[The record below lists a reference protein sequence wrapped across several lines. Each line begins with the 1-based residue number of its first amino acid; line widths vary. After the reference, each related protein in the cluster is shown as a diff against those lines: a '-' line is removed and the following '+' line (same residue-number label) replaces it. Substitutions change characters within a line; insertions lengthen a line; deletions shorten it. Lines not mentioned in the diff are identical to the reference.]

1 MKMVEHRQRL
11 ILRHA
16 TVAALTTLI
25 PIPFL
30 DDAAKRSVERR
41 MVRQLADIHRLRLV
55 DSEVAVLADEEPT
68 PLLKGLARKA
78 AFMPVRWVLKKA
90 MVVFTVKAVVDTASD
105 VYHRGFLFDY
115 AFEQKHCEPAGE
127 HPVGEIRRAVDAVCK
142 DVGTGPI
149 ERALSKAY
157 GPSKDALFGAYD
169 RLRRSLSS
177 LRGEPA
183 DPEVSKIVEKSE
195 EDDDRAISE
204 VVEEAWQ
211 RLRELP
217 DDTFEDLRQRFDAKL
232 RG

>member
-41 MVRQLADIHRLRLV
+41 MVRQLADIHGLRLV
-55 DSEVAVLADEEPT
+55 DSEVAVLADDDPT
-68 PLLKGLARKA
+68 PILKGLARKA

-105 VYHRGFLFDY
+105 VYHRGFLFDH
-115 AFEQKHCEPAGE
+115 AFEQKHCAPAGE
-127 HPVGEIRRAVDAVCK
+127 HAAGEIRRAVDAVCK
-142 DVGTGPI
+142 EVRTGPV
-149 ERALSKAY
+149 ERALARAY

-169 RLRRSLSS
+169 RLRRGLST
-177 LRGEPA
+177 LRGEPTEPDVA
-183 DPEVSKIVEKSE
+183 EIVEREESE
-195 EDDDRAISE
+195 DRAISE
-204 VVEEAWQ
+204 VVEEAWR

-217 DDTFEDLRQRFDAKL
+217 DDTFDDLRQRLNAKL